1 MTSGRHGAAPQ
12 GAAPQGAVRL
22 IAMMCVAEV
31 LGMLGFFAFPALL
44 PTFIAEWGLSNT
56 EAGWINATFFA
67 GYMFTVPVL
76 VSLTDRMDPKRIYLV
91 CMAVTAAS
99 AAAFPLLAQGFWT
112 AVLLRTL
119 GGIGLAGTYMPGL
132 KALSDL
138 IEGPAQSRA
147 VSFYTSSF
155 GIGSALSFYLSG
167 KIGAGGDWQAAFG
180 VMAVGPV
187 LALVLVALVLPA
199 HTPPPPQQPVG
210 GVAGFMATLR
220 NRRAMGYTLAYM
232 VHNFEL
238 FGLRSWL
245 VVYLTYAI
253 SLQAPGT
260 PTLAPATLTALVTLL
275 ALPSSVSGNELA
287 VRFGRRRVVCTVMS
301 LSALL
306 ACTIGW
312 LAALPFP
319 ALAALCLVY
328 GVTVMADSSPITA
341 GTVAQALPGL
351 RGTTM
356 AVHACVGF
364 LGSFLGPLVFGVVL
378 DVAGGRGQT
387 LSWGLAFAT
396 MGAVVALGPVFVLVL
411 NRTPH
416 PHPHPVPDGPPRAV
430 PSQGGGAG
438 GGAGGGGR

>member
-1 MTSGRHGAAPQ
+1 M
-12 GAAPQGAVRL
+12 GAVGL
-22 IAMMCVAEV
+22 IASMCVAEV

-44 PTFIAEWGLSNT
+44 PAFIAEWGLSNT
-56 EAGWINATFFA
+56 AAGWINATFFA
-67 GYMFTVPVL
+67 GYMATVPVL
-76 VSLTDRMDPKRIYLV
+76 VSLTDRIDPKRIYLV
-91 CMAVTAAS
+91 CMGITAIS

-155 GIGSALSFYLSG
+155 GIGSAASFYLAG
-167 KIGAGGDWQAAFG
+167 RLGAEQGWTTAF
-180 VMAVGPV
+180 AVLSAGPL
-187 LALVLVALVLPA
+187 LALGLVWLLLPA
-199 HTPPPPQQPVG
+199 HTPQRLQHTGG
-210 GVAGFMATLR
+210 GVHGFLATLR

-245 VVYLTYAI
+245 VVYLTYSIA
-253 SLQAPGT
+253 LQPAGT
-260 PTLAPATLTALVTLL
+260 AVLAPATLTALVTLL
-275 ALPSSVSGNELA
+275 ALPASVSGNEIA
-287 VRFGRRRVVCTVMS
+287 VRLGRRRVVCSIMTA
-301 LSALL
+301 SALL
-306 ACTIGW
+306 ASVFGF
-312 LAALPFP
+312 LAGLPFP

-341 GTVAQALPGL
+341 GTVAEALPGL

-364 LGSFLGPLVFGVVL
+364 LGSFLGPLVFGMVL
-378 DVAGGRGQT
+378 DLAGGRQQG

-396 MGAVVALGPVFVLVL
+396 MGAVVALGPLFVLLLV
-411 NRTPH
+411 RE
-416 PHPHPVPDGPPRAV
+416 PRIV
-430 PSQGGGAG
+430 PSVSSQPAPTQGGG
-438 GGAGGGGR
+438 